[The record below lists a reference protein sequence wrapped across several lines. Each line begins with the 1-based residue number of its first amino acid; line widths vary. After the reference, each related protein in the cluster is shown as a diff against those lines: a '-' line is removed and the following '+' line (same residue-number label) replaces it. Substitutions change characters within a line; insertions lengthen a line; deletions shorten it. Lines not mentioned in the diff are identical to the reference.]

1 MRYGKPAQARV
12 VVMLIASVAAGTLTS
27 TPKAAPATV
36 AVTITDSAL
45 RLSRTTFVT
54 GEVSFDVT
62 NRGKRRHEFRIAGIA
77 TPNLAPGQSATVK
90 IVFTQ
95 GGKFRYV
102 VPGLRAGAVSVRGT
116 TAPAGSTTTTAA
128 SATTTTSTSSAEPC
142 ANPTTST
149 VTVTITDAPSPHGY
163 TFTPSTVSCGTITF
177 VLKNVG
183 STPHGLQL
191 MDPTGTILPASQTVL
206 PSQTAT
212 MVSNL
217 KYVGSYEWI
226 DSVSTDN
233 FAEAEPGFL
242 TVQ

>member
-1 MRYGKPAQARV
+1 MTAILV
-12 VVMLIASVAAGTLTS
+12 VAVAAGTLTS
-27 TPKAAPATV
+27 GPTAASATV
-36 AVTITDSAL
+36 AVTITDSSV
-45 RLSRTTFVT
+45 RLSRTTLVI

-62 NRGKRRHEFRIAGIA
+62 NRGKRRHQFRIAGIA
-77 TPNLAPGQSATVK
+77 TPNLASGQTATVK

-95 GGKFRYV
+95 GGTFRYV

-116 TAPAGSTTTTAA
+116 TVSAGSTTTST
-128 SATTTTSTSSAEPC
+128 STTTTTSSIAAEPC
-142 ANPTTST
+142 ANPTIST

-163 TFTPSTVSCGTITF
+163 TFAPSTLACGTVTF
-177 VLKNVG
+177 VLKDVG

-191 MDPTGTILPASQTVL
+191 MDPSGSILPASQTVL

>member
-1 MRYGKPAQARV
+1 VA
-12 VVMLIASVAAGTLTS
+12 VAAGTLAS
-27 TPKAAPATV
+27 GPRAASATV
-36 AVTITDSAL
+36 AVTITDSNV
-45 RLSRTTFVT
+45 RLSQTTFVI

-62 NRGKRRHEFRIAGIA
+62 NRGKRRHEFRIAGLA
-77 TPNLAPGQSATVK
+77 TPNLARGQTATIK

-95 GGKFRYV
+95 GGTFRYV
-102 VPGLRAGAVSVRGT
+102 VPGLGAGAVSVRGT
-116 TAPAGSTTTTAA
+116 TVSAGSTTTTT
-128 SATTTTSTSSAEPC
+128 SPTTPTSSISAEPC

-149 VTVTITDAPSPHGY
+149 VTVTMTDAPSPHGY
-163 TFTPSTVSCGTITF
+163 SFVPSTFACGTVTF

-183 STPHGLQL
+183 STPHGFQL
-191 MDPTGTILPASQTVL
+191 MDPSGTLLPASQTVL
-206 PSQTAT
+206 PSQTTT

-217 KYVGSYEWI
+217 KYVGSYEWV